1 MELNARRSRF
11 TWLWVKIGVTFGKL
25 PLTPNQWTLLGLGL
39 ALAVVW
45 FLLQQ
50 AWLAAAGMFFLAG
63 MIDMVDG
70 NVARVTGRVTLFG
83 AYLDTIVDRYM
94 EGMIV
99 AALFL
104 IHLPDVY
111 LPAAFWIFFYYF
123 GSIMS
128 TYVKAAAKEKGYVK
142 EEIRGGMVERPEKMI
157 MLFVGIVAARFDPL
171 YLVYVLIIMGTL
183 AHITALQRIALAMRL
198 NRNEA

>member
-1 MELNARRSRF
+1 MELNARRSKF
-11 TWLWVKIGVTFGKL
+11 TRLSVKIGVTFGKL

-45 FLLQQ
+45 FLLRQ
-50 AWLAAAGMFFLAG
+50 AWLAAAAMFFLSG

-111 LPAAFWIFFYYF
+111 LPATFWIFFYFF

-183 AHITALQRIALAMRL
+183 AHITAFQRIALAMRL
-198 NRNEA
+198 SRTEA